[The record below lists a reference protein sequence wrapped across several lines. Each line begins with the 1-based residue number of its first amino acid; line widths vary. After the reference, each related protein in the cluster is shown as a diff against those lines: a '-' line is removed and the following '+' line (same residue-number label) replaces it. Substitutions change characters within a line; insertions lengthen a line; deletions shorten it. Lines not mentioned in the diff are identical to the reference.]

1 MMMFFGPT
9 HIHIHRPRRALRL
22 RRGLTTLALLGLLS
36 GLAIAAIDDSTTS
49 SHAASRGPQPA
60 SGPTPLASSQLS
72 PALAKVLGDILAKD
86 KGQLS
91 VAEEDGRF
99 LRMLVAS
106 TQRKRALEI
115 GSAYGYSAIWIG
127 LGLRDTGGK
136 LVTIEIDPARAQ
148 DAMENVKKAGLTDIV
163 TVISGDAFKE
173 IPKIAGTFDCVFV
186 DAWKRDYLKF
196 FDMTYPRMD
205 KGGIFLGH
213 NVVNK
218 KSEMTDFL
226 TRINTSPD
234 LFTAIMAAPSG
245 EGVSISYK
253 RR

>member
-1 MMMFFGPT
+1 MNQ
-9 HIHIHRPRRALRL
+9 RL
-22 RRGLTTLALLGLLS
+22 RTPPIILALIVITGLSLS
-36 GLAIAAIDDSTTS
+36 IAGLRAQEAA
-49 SHAASRGPQPA
+49 
-60 SGPTPLASSQLS
+60 QLD
-72 PALAKVLGDILAKD
+72 PHVAKVLADIKAKD
-86 KGQLS
+86 KEQLA

-115 GSAYGYSAIWIG
+115 GAANGYSAIWIG

-148 DAMENVKKAGLTDIV
+148 DAKNNVQKAGLSDIV

-173 IPKIAGTFDCVFV
+173 IPKLQGTFDCVFV
-186 DAWKRDYLKF
+186 DAWKRDYIKF
-196 FDMTYPRMD
+196 FDMTYPRLD
-205 KGGIFLGH
+205 KGALFLGH
-213 NVVNK
+213 NVINK

-234 LFTAIMAAPSG
+234 LFTAIMSAPSG

-253 RR
+253 RK